1 MVHEDSIHHQAEVV
15 HNRHQEQVSHE
26 STRKFHEQVAQVFMT
41 QTLDALL
48 PPLSHTFGLTG
59 ILYDQWAEEGK
70 NAPGV

>member
-1 MVHEDSIHHQAEVV
+1 
-15 HNRHQEQVSHE
+15 
-26 STRKFHEQVAQVFMT
+26 MT

-59 ILYDQWAEEGK
+59 ILYDQRAEEGK